1 MRGTYVHFRLGVALA
16 EEDKAALISEWLTE
30 VKQLRLVS
38 FPYAQDA
45 LDYIAGH
52 RPHLVIADYER
63 FGAAGVH
70 GLANLISHS
79 GCPVILICRD
89 ISDWEREQFAI
100 LGVHAWFEGK
110 FKLTDL
116 SRAVDSALKRPRRIG
131 SSDRLPVVA
140 R

>member
-1 MRGTYVHFRLGVALA
+1 MRGTYVHLRLGVALA
-16 EEDKAALISEWLTE
+16 EPDKAALISEWLAE
-30 VKQLRLVS
+30 VKQLRLVA
-38 FPYAQDA
+38 FPYVQDA
-45 LDYIAGH
+45 LDYIGGH

-70 GLANLISHS
+70 GLANLIGQC

-89 ISDWEREQFAI
+89 ISDWEREQFAS

-110 FKLTDL
+110 FKLSDL
-116 SRAVDSALKRPRRIG
+116 SRAVDVALKRRRRIG
-131 SSDRLPVVA
+131 SSERLPAVA